1 MRKLALLCT
10 ILALIGI
17 FAIPAVAQDEEDMTM
32 PDFIQHSECEVDLTG
47 GGIPIIH
54 LGDTSGSYAP
64 ITQPLLAGL
73 ADAAAYFNARGGI
86 CGAEI
91 LVGDEYRVDTGGNP
105 ANVEPGYTR
114 LKELNPDVLVLYSS
128 TDSVTLRPFV
138 EADQIPVLISAGSIA
153 GLYGE
158 DAMTPGWVYA
168 TNPLY
173 ADQFAMFCEYIASAS
188 DRYPEPVI
196 AYFGWGGPVAE
207 FGLAAFTPESTAY
220 CEELGVDVLDEAYP
234 FLPIATVDSLTPLV
248 NQAYDDGANII
259 YINALATGPVRIAEA
274 LEQEGL
280 LGEFTLA
287 SVNWGLDSSVA
298 FLSMGSLSEADGLP
312 VVNGLIGSMPFRWW
326 SEVQHPAI
334 QLLTA
339 EADKNGR
346 APTVRGISYILG
358 WGLVDTYI
366 EMYIQTANRVGSL
379 DAIDGAAIRETIE
392 TMVYSP
398 LDLYAFDF
406 EGGGL
411 RALPNNRIVQLR
423 FLNAT
428 ADGVATSGDDAFKVP
443 LDGGATYYPP
453 IIVPLYPA
461 DGSFQAAPSML
472 PGMDDM

>member
-1 MRKLALLCT
+1 MRKLTLLFS
-10 ILALIGI
+10 IMALIAL
-17 FAIPAVAQDEEDMTM
+17 FAVPAVAQEDEMAM
-32 PDFIQHSECEVDLTG
+32 PDFIQHTACEVDLTG
-47 GGIPIIH
+47 GSIPIIH
-54 LGDTSGSYAP
+54 LGDTSGAYAP

-73 ADAAAYFNARGGI
+73 ADAAAYYNAMGGI

-114 LKELNPDVLVLYSS
+114 LKELDPDVLILYSS

-138 EADQIPVLISAGSIA
+138 EADEIPVLISAGSIA

-158 DAMTPGWVYA
+158 DAMTPGWIYA

-173 ADQFAMFCEYIASAS
+173 ADQFAMFCEYIGSMPEM
-188 DRYPEPVI
+188 YPDPVV
-196 AYFGWGGPVAE
+196 AYMGWGGPVAE
-207 FGLAAFTPESTAY
+207 FGLAAYTDEAIAY
-220 CEELGVDVLDEAYP
+220 CESVGVSVLPAIP
-234 FLPIATVDSLTPLV
+234 FLPIATVDSLAPLV

-259 YINALATGPVRIAEA
+259 YVNALATGPVRIAEA

-280 LGEFTLA
+280 LGEFTLG

-312 VVNGLIGSMPFRWW
+312 VVNGLIGSMPFGWW
-326 SEVQHPAI
+326 SEVTRPGI
-334 QLLTA
+334 QLIN
-339 EADKNGR
+339 EQADLNER
-346 APTVRGISYILG
+346 APTVRGISYILA
-358 WGLVDTYI
+358 WTLVDIYI

-379 DAIDGAAIRETIE
+379 DAIEGADIRETVE
-392 TMVYSP
+392 NMVYEP
-398 LDLYAFDF
+398 LGLQIFNF
-406 EGGGL
+406 EGGEL
-411 RALPNNRIVQLR
+411 RALSSNRIVQMR

-428 ADGVATSGDDAFKVP
+428 GDGVATSGDDAFKVP

-453 IIVPLYPA
+453 IIVPLLPA

-472 PGMDDM
+472 PGMDM

>member
-1 MRKLALLCT
+1 MRKLTLLFS
-10 ILALIGI
+10 ILALIAI
-17 FAIPAVAQDEEDMTM
+17 FAVPAVAQEDEMEM
-32 PDFIQHSECEVDLTG
+32 PDFIQHTECAVDLTG
-47 GGIPIIH
+47 GSVPVIH

-73 ADAAAYFNARGGI
+73 QDAAAYFNAMGGI

-114 LKELNPDVLVLYSS
+114 LKELSPDVLVLYSS

-158 DAMTPGWVYA
+158 DGMTPSWIYA

-173 ADQFAMFCEYIASAS
+173 ADQFAMFCEYIASAP
-188 DRYPEPVI
+188 DMYPEPVL
-196 AYFGWGGPVAE
+196 AYMGWGGPVAE
-207 FGLAAFTPESTAY
+207 FGLAAYTDESVAY
-220 CEELGVDVLDEAYP
+220 CTELGIEVLPAIP
-234 FLPIATVDSLTPLV
+234 FLPIATVDSLAPLV
-248 NQAYDDGANII
+248 NQAFDDGANII
-259 YINALATGPVRIAEA
+259 YVNALATGPVRIAEA

-280 LGEFTLA
+280 LGEFTIG

-298 FLSMGSLSEADGLP
+298 FLSMGSLSAEKGLP
-312 VVNGLIGSMPFRWW
+312 VVDGLIGSMPFGWW
-326 SEVQHPAI
+326 SEVTRPGI
-334 QLLTA
+334 QLITA
-339 EADKNGR
+339 QADLAER

-358 WGLVDTYI
+358 WGLVDTYV

-379 DAIDGAAIRETIE
+379 DAIDGAAIKETIE
-392 TMVYSP
+392 SMVYEP
-398 LDLYAFDF
+398 LGLYSFDF
-406 EGGGL
+406 QAGGL
-411 RALPNNRIVQLR
+411 RALPGNRIVQMR

-428 ADGVATSGDDAFKVP
+428 MDGIATSGDDALKVP
-443 LDGGATYYPP
+443 VEGGANYFPP

-472 PGMDDM
+472 PGQDM